1 MHMKIRTS
9 PKDIFDEYQA
19 GKEYNQSIDLYE
31 NVEKNRRF
39 YHGDQ
44 WYGVKAPDMTKPVF
58 NIIKRVT
65 SYFAAML
72 VSDDVGVH
80 IRPFNEDEQ
89 NKALADVVSK
99 SIEACIERT
108 KSKQKARTNIKDACV
123 DGDTAVYLRFD
134 PDIETMDQNVSG
146 DIDTEII
153 DNEHII
159 FGNPY
164 ADDVQKQ
171 PYILVIQRLY
181 TAEVKDNAKEWGLSD
196 DEINKIVP
204 DEDDYVHDENNSND
218 KHLTTVITKFWKVKG
233 VQTIRDP
240 KVPNMTK
247 EVNTVSVHFTMVTSQ
262 VALREDTDTG
272 QKLYPIAWFS
282 WDKVKNSY
290 HGRSPITG
298 LIPNQVF
305 INKIYAMCM
314 VYMTNMGFPKVFY
327 DQNKIAKLTNNVT
340 SATAITNMDLAGK
353 MIDAVKAPD
362 FSTQI
367 MSLVDST
374 IAYTKDFLGASDAAL
389 GNISNPNNTS
399 AIVAVQQASSVPL
412 ELQRLDYYQFFE
424 DIVRIMVDIIS
435 CKYGTR
441 TVRVTETQAKALG
454 LIDHY
459 TYIDVMTGQEV
470 QPFIDPVTRQ
480 VVMPQN
486 AIQQPVY
493 KTYTDIN
500 FSALRN
506 MNYEINV
513 EIGQSSYWSEATTV
527 QTLDNMFDKGIIT
540 NPVTYLEGIPDKYL
554 PNKQQIIDEI
564 KQQQNQ
570 AAVQQEVANAQS
582 QMVANAIGQEQDPN
596 ATERMQDGVDNRAG
610 LGMTDNPDLQ
620 KAYAHSKEYYNPNL
634 AGVTP
639 QTGAQS

>member
-1 MHMKIRTS
+1 MKIKTS

-19 GKEYNQSIDLYE
+19 GKEYNQSLDLYD

-58 NIIKRVT
+58 NIIKRVST
-65 SYFAAML
+65 YYAAML

-80 IRPFNEDEQ
+80 IRPFNEDDQ
-89 NKALADVVSK
+89 NKAMAEIVSGAV
-99 SIEACIERT
+99 EACVERT
-108 KSKQKARTNIKDACV
+108 KTKQKARTNIKDACV
-123 DGDTAVYLRFD
+123 DGDTAVYIRFD
-134 PDIETMDQNVSG
+134 PDIETGNQGVSG
-146 DIDTEII
+146 DIATEII
-153 DNEHII
+153 DNEHVI

-164 ADDVQKQ
+164 SDDVQRQ
-171 PYILVIQRLY
+171 PYILIVQRLY
-181 TAEVKDNAKEWGLSD
+181 TAEVKDMAKEYGLSD
-196 DEINKIVP
+196 DDIAKITA
-204 DEDDYVHDENNSND
+204 DEDDNIVEQDNSNN
-218 KHLTTVITKFWKVKG
+218 KQLTTVITKFWKVKG
-233 VQTIRDP
+233 TKVVRDP

-247 EVNTVSVHFTMVTSQ
+247 EVNTTSLHFTMCTSQ
-262 VALREDTDTG
+262 VTLRDDTDTG

-374 IAYTKDFLGASDAAL
+374 IAYTKDFMGASDAAL

-424 DIVRIMVDIIS
+424 DIVRIMVDVIS
-435 CKYGTR
+435 CRYGTR
-441 TVRVTETQAKALG
+441 TVRVSESQAKALN

-459 TYIDVMTGQEV
+459 QYINVLTGQEE
-470 QPFIDPVTRQ
+470 QPMVDPLTGQ
-480 VVMPQN
+480 ITIPQGV
-486 AIQQPVY
+486 IQQPVY

-506 MNYEINV
+506 MNYEIDV

-527 QTLDNMFDKGIIT
+527 QTLDNMYDKGIIT
-540 NPVTYLEGIPDKYL
+540 NPVTYLEGIPDKYI
-554 PNKQQIIDEI
+554 PNKQKIIDEI

-570 AAVQQEVANAQS
+570 MNLQQQAAQAAAMAASAEVNP
-582 QMVANAIGQEQDPN
+582 D
-596 ATERMQDGVDNRAG
+596 ATARMQDGVDNRGA
-610 LGMTDNPDLQ
+610 DNAALQ
-620 KAYAHSKEYYNPNL
+620 DAYAQSKEYYNPDLTGN
-634 AGVTP
+634 TP

>member
-1 MHMKIRTS
+1 MKIRTS
-9 PKDIFDEYQA
+9 PKEIFDEYQA
-19 GKEYNQSIDLYE
+19 GKEYNQSLDLYD

-58 NIIKRVT
+58 NIIKRVST
-65 SYFAAML
+65 YYAAML

-89 NKALADVVSK
+89 NKAMAEIVS
-99 SIEACIERT
+99 SSVEACIERT
-108 KSKQKARTNIKDACV
+108 KTKQKARTNIKDACV
-123 DGDTAVYLRFD
+123 DGDTAVYVRFD
-134 PDIETMDQNVSG
+134 PDIETGNQSVSG
-146 DIDTEII
+146 DIATEII
-153 DNEHII
+153 DNEHVI

-164 ADDVQKQ
+164 SDDVQRQ
-171 PYILVIQRLY
+171 PYILIVQRLY
-181 TAEVKDNAKEWGLSD
+181 TAEVKDQAKEYGLSD
-196 DEINKIVP
+196 DDIAKIIP
-204 DEDDYVHDENNSND
+204 DEDDNIVEEDSSNN
-218 KHLTTVITKFWKVKG
+218 KKLTTVITKFWKVKG
-233 VQTIRDP
+233 TKTIRDP

-247 EVNTVSVHFTMVTSQ
+247 EVNNTSLHFTMVTSQ
-262 VALREDTDTG
+262 VTLRKDTDTG

-374 IAYTKDFLGASDAAL
+374 IAYTKDFMGASDAAL

-424 DIVRIMVDIIS
+424 DIVRIMVDVIS
-435 CKYGTR
+435 CRYGTR
-441 TVRVTETQAKALG
+441 TVRVTESQAKALN

-459 TYIDVMTGQEV
+459 KYVNVLTGQEEPPMV
-470 QPFIDPVTRQ
+470 DHLTGQISIPNGV
-480 VVMPQN
+480 
-486 AIQQPVY
+486 IQQPVY

-506 MNYEINV
+506 LNYDIDV

-527 QTLDNMFDKGIIT
+527 QTLDNMYDKGIIT
-540 NPVTYLEGIPDKYL
+540 NPVTYLEGIPDKYV

-570 AAVQQEVANAQS
+570 ANIQQQAAQAAAMAAS
-582 QMVANAIGQEQDPN
+582 SASTEAPD
-596 ATERMQDGVDNRAG
+596 ATYRMQDGVDNRG
-610 LGMTDNPDLQ
+610 SDNPALQ
-620 KAYAHSKEYYNPNL
+620 EAYAQSKEYYNPDLNDS
-634 AGVTP
+634 VP
-639 QTGAQS
+639 KTGAQS